1 LIKFDYHHPD
11 MTRKLI
17 IERTLRIINQLP
29 VEKAEE
35 ISDFADFLFKKYEDQ
50 LLAAGIQKMAT
61 DGQSFE
67 FLLSEEDIYTTDDLK
82 EIYNGQR

>member
-1 LIKFDYHHPD
+1 

-50 LLAAGIQKMAT
+50 LLVAGIQKMAT
-61 DGQSFE
+61 EGQSFE
-67 FLLSEEDIYTTDDLK
+67 FLHSEEDIYTTDDLK